1 VFFRRAIGVFNE
13 ETKKHSEDTMKTKA
27 TKTATRTKKPQPVIL
42 TNLRDRI
49 YIHLRGCE
57 RGDIGL
63 LENVPNATISELAK
77 AFDKSEAVIRREV
90 NTLVAMNGAGLLGDR
105 VYPLPGY
112 RMQPVPA
119 NPPRETYAKHSTPK
133 TRKIAGHE
141 ITLAAGVRYGATRPM
156 APAAN
161 KPVTVSIHEL
171 PNRIGDLAAMM
182 ITLPNRKQADKFLR
196 GFNGRSSLD
205 GRVW

>member
-1 VFFRRAIGVFNE
+1 MSS
-13 ETKKHSEDTMKTKA
+13 TKANHSEDIMKTKA
-27 TKTATRTKKPQPVIL
+27 TKTSTKKPQPVIL

-57 RGDIGL
+57 RGDNGL
-63 LENVPNATISELAK
+63 LENVPNATISGLAK
-77 AFDKSEAVIRREV
+77 AFDRNEAIIRREV
-90 NTLVAMNGAGLLGDR
+90 NTLVAANGAGLLGDR

-112 RMQPVPA
+112 RMQPVRA
-119 NPPRETYAKHSTPK
+119 NAPRETCAKHSKLK
-133 TRKIAGHE
+133 TKKIAGHE
-141 ITLAAGVRYGATRPM
+141 ITLAEGVRYGATRPM

-171 PNRIGDLAAMM
+171 PNRIGDLAAAE
-182 ITLPNRKQADKFLR
+182 ITLPNRKEADKFLR
-196 GFNGRSSLD
+196 SFNGRSSLD

>member
-1 VFFRRAIGVFNE
+1 MDVSTKA
-13 ETKKHSEDTMKTKA
+13 KKHSEDTMKTKA
-27 TKTATRTKKPQPVIL
+27 TKTKTSTKKPQPVIL

-57 RGDIGL
+57 RGDFGL
-63 LENVPNATISELAK
+63 LENVPHTTIPELAK
-77 AFDKSEAVIRREV
+77 AFDKKEAVIRREV
-90 NTLVAMNGAGLLGDR
+90 STLVAAGGAGLLGDR

-119 NPPRETYAKHSTPK
+119 KAPRETYAKHSKLK

-141 ITLAAGVRYGATRPM
+141 ITLAEGVRYGATRPM

-171 PNRIGDLAAMM
+171 PNRIGDLAALQ
-182 ITLPNRKQADKFLR
+182 ITLPNRKEADTFLR
-196 GFNGRSSLD
+196 RFNNGRSSLD
-205 GRVW
+205 GRIW

>member
-1 VFFRRAIGVFNE
+1 MSSTKA
-13 ETKKHSEDTMKTKA
+13 KKHSENTMTTKA
-27 TKTATRTKKPQPVIL
+27 TKTTMRTKKPQPVIL
-42 TNLRDRI
+42 TALRDRL

-57 RGDIGL
+57 RGDQGL
-63 LENVPNATISELAK
+63 LENVPNTTISELAK
-77 AFDKSEAVIRREV
+77 AFDKKEAVIRREV

-105 VYPLPGY
+105 VFPLPGY

-119 NPPRETYAKHSTPK
+119 KAPRETTAPNRKLK

-141 ITLAAGVRYGATRPM
+141 ITLAEGVRYGATRPM

-171 PNRIGDLAAMM
+171 PNRIGDLAAFQ
-182 ITLPNRKQADKFLR
+182 ITLPNRKEADTFLR
-196 GFNGRSSLD
+196 RFNNGRSSLD